1 MADKP
6 VTREEEYLA
15 HLTGDYTGG
24 IPKPITRKE
33 QYLYELCLKG
43 IGGEISPEEIKN
55 AVNEYLEKNPVKPG
69 ATTEQ
74 AQQIEQNKTNI
85 ASLKEDKVDYVQ
97 NLAMVSKL
105 KSEQVLKANATT
117 NDDGSITVVPTVN
130 YGRYEFSYSIPN
142 EGKEKIFYFS
152 GTVTGENI
160 TNVSAAAYCYS
171 DKVNLGVISTTESEI
186 TKNGAQYTTSN
197 IFRYEETQ
205 YNTDTIKIG
214 IMTNT
219 GIEYTLTKKS
229 MLLIDVTDIAKETL
243 KSADLLNKCKT
254 IYGTNYWEK
263 RVTAETAKTAKTAQ
277 TAQTAK
283 TAQTAHKITQPLPV
297 LTDGVEITHNNN
309 SWYSDILF
317 SNPTSGK
324 SYLCF
329 VKLYEDNLINGIGI
343 TSTISGYETLIGVN
357 NKITIDDET
366 YAWGV
371 LKAGDNAKTLV
382 ITFSASTGEDKTK
395 VYVFDSTENS
405 RDLTKDYLVSIL
417 KTHINGGVDF
427 LDLALKSEIP
437 DVPTNNWKGKN
448 ALVIGDSI
456 TAANKWQN
464 QLNTILGMN
473 VSTHAKGG
481 VGTIS
486 MVDGDKGL
494 GGDYDNET
502 SASGVLKPLSV
513 DDVKDK
519 SLIVVLPAYNDRGKE
534 DGQIGD
540 CYKTDGSG
548 QSTIA
553 GIIQYTINRIYET
566 LTQANNL
573 TCKVLYVTPHCPGRY
588 PYIDADGYEEY
599 PTGSGRTM
607 ETLANMIVSV
617 GNHNN
622 IPVCDLWHNSGSN
635 KYTWN
640 VFGASANPVN
650 EQYSPY
656 ELDSTGNPVNT
667 TRIRY
672 QNGKAYYQKRDGQVV
687 LETYA
692 GSAPFPYNSD
702 QLHCSSSG
710 YARLGECIVG
720 AIISHYGN

>member
-1 MADKP
+1 MADVK
-6 VTREEEYLA
+6 TKKKFA
-15 HLTGDYTGG
+15 
-24 IPKPITRKE
+24 
-33 QYLYELCLKG
+33 
-43 IGGEISPEEIKN
+43 S
-55 AVNEYLEKNPVKPG
+55 LETAKKINDDV
-69 ATTEQ
+69 
-74 AQQIEQNKTNI
+74 

-105 KSEQVLKANATT
+105 KSEQVLGANATT

-130 YGRYEFSYSIPN
+130 YGRYDFSYSIPN

-160 TNVSAAAYCYS
+160 TNVSAVAYCYS
-171 DKVNLGVISTTESEI
+171 DKVNLGIISTTESEI

-205 YNTDTIKIG
+205 YNTDTITIG

-263 RVTAETAKTAKTAQ
+263 RVTAETAKTAKTAKTAQ
-277 TAQTAK
+277 TAQTA
-283 TAQTAHKITQPLPV
+283 QKITQPLPV

-317 SNPTSGK
+317 SKPTSGK

-417 KTHINGGVDF
+417 KTHINGGVGF

-692 GSAPFPYNSD
+692 GSAPFPYNGD

>member
-1 MADKP
+1 MSNLANRGSATFEIVGENECIFAPTEYYFGFVIRPKINDSLSNNGNILIVMETDFASPNGGTFMFGQEKADGKGY
-6 VTREEEYLA
+6 VS
-15 HLTGDYTGG
+15 
-24 IPKPITRKE
+24 ITNST
-33 QYLYELCLKG
+33 YY
-43 IGGEISPEEIKN
+43 GEIDGKHYYY
-55 AVNEYLEKNPVKPG
+55 AVCPFKKDGMKQYD
-69 ATTEQ
+69 
-74 AQQIEQNKTNI
+74 IYHNI
-85 ASLKEDKVDYVQ
+85 AEGYVGVSHTAKIMAFGYIDSAEVTQKALDIIITGKTLLDLFNDVDLIDKKLSSLS
-97 NLAMVSKL
+97 A
-105 KSEQVLKANATT
+105 
-117 NDDGSITVVPTVN
+117 
-130 YGRYEFSYSIPN
+130 SIPN
-142 EGKEKIFYFS
+142 KW
-152 GTVTGENI
+152 N
-160 TNVSAAAYCYS
+160 
-171 DKVNLGVISTTESEI
+171 
-186 TKNGAQYTTSN
+186 
-197 IFRYEETQ
+197 
-205 YNTDTIKIG
+205 
-214 IMTNT
+214 
-219 GIEYTLTKKS
+219 
-229 MLLIDVTDIAKETL
+229 
-243 KSADLLNKCKT
+243 
-254 IYGTNYWEK
+254 
-263 RVTAETAKTAKTAQ
+263 
-277 TAQTAK
+277 
-283 TAQTAHKITQPLPV
+283 
-297 LTDGVEITHNNN
+297 
-309 SWYSDILF
+309 
-317 SNPTSGK
+317 
-324 SYLCF
+324 
-329 VKLYEDNLINGIGI
+329 
-343 TSTISGYETLIGVN
+343 
-357 NKITIDDET
+357 
-366 YAWGV
+366 
-371 LKAGDNAKTLV
+371 
-382 ITFSASTGEDKTK
+382 
-395 VYVFDSTENS
+395 
-405 RDLTKDYLVSIL
+405 
-417 KTHINGGVDF
+417 
-427 LDLALKSEIP
+427 
-437 DVPTNNWKGKN
+437 GKN
-448 ALVIGDSI
+448 VLVIGDSI
-456 TAANKWQN
+456 TAAQKWQKK
-464 QLNTILGMN
+464 LNEMLGMN
-473 VSTHAKGG
+473 VTTHAKGG

-519 SLIVVLPAYNDRGKE
+519 SLIVVLPAYNDRGKK

-573 TCKVLYVTPHCPGRY
+573 TCKVLYATPHCPGRY

-687 LETYA
+687 LETYT
-692 GSAPFPYNSD
+692 GSAPFPYNGD

>member
-6 VTREEEYLA
+6 VTREEKYLA
-15 HLTGDYTGG
+15 YLTGDYKGEL
-24 IPKPITRKE
+24 PKPITRKE
-33 QYLYELCLKG
+33 KYLYELCLKG

-74 AQQIEQNKTNI
+74 AQQIEQNKTDI

-105 KSEQVLKANATT
+105 KSEQVLGANATT

-160 TNVSAAAYCYS
+160 TNVSAVAYCYS

-263 RVTAETAKTAKTAQ
+263 RVTAKTAETAETAETAQ
-277 TAQTAK
+277 
-283 TAQTAHKITQPLPV
+283 KITQPLPV

-317 SNPTSGK
+317 SKPTSGK

-692 GSAPFPYNSD
+692 GSAPFPYNGD

>member
-6 VTREEEYLA
+6 VTREEKYLA

-105 KSEQVLKANATT
+105 KSEQVLGANATT

-160 TNVSAAAYCYS
+160 TNVSTAAYCYS

-263 RVTAETAKTAKTAQ
+263 RVTAETAKTAQ
-277 TAQTAK
+277 
-283 TAQTAHKITQPLPV
+283 KITQPLPV

-309 SWYSDILF
+309 TWYSDILF
-317 SNPTSGK
+317 SKPTSGK

-343 TSTISGYETLIGVN
+343 KSTISGYETLIGVN

-382 ITFSASTGEDKTK
+382 VTFSASTGEDKTK

-417 KTHINGGVDF
+417 KTHINGGVGF
-427 LDLALKSEIP
+427 LDLALKSEIS
-437 DVPTNNWKGKN
+437 DVLTNNWKGKN